1 MARQQ
6 TEKDIKNLSGLA
18 GIRAKI
24 SMYLGGSGGSAM
36 WTAKREKL
44 DNGVDEASAG
54 RNNLVHYLLDPEHPL
69 GSWTVDAGGGMPV
82 GQIDVENPLNQ
93 KMEKI
98 SALKALVGLTHTGGK
113 FDLDDENDGMRGT
126 HGVGIKATNAASE
139 LFHVWTFRDKQWW
152 ETAYERGRETIAVR
166 KAKGA
171 PKLPDGS
178 IPKKGTVIYSR
189 LDASVFDAA
198 AEMDVEE
205 MHAWFAMTA
214 AFATKLTLRLTDA
227 EGEVTEWACT
237 GPEAYLDSVIEDSKA
252 NLIDDK
258 AKIACGGK
266 FWDMAL
272 AFTDFDGIEL
282 NGFTNGLSNPDGG
295 THVNAVYD
303 AVSAAVS
310 PYAKRGHKFNPT
322 DLREGLVGVINVKLT
337 GVKFHNQ
344 EKSKLVDERAAGP
357 LRDQIFAELQDFFA
371 ANRKIAELICERA
384 TSLAQLKQEFRQN
397 KKVMKVLKDAKRKKT
412 LPVKL
417 AAAMNCTNE
426 QRELFLVEGDSAG
439 GSAKQARDSSYQEV
453 LPLKGKIINPYGPK
467 AAQAM
472 ENEETLQIMMALGYD
487 PSLDNPFENLRV
499 GIAILL
505 MDADVDGLH
514 IQNLVTATL
523 VKFVPQMINEG
534 RVYLAKRYEYMT
546 QQAGKKRGEQT
557 QYWFAQTREE
567 LEKLA
572 PKATHGSIMHLKGLG
587 EVEPEVLARMA
598 FDPANRQLIQLKPL
612 DSKQIK
618 RIAELAG
625 TDSAHRKELLGT
637 N

>member
-36 WTAKREKL
+36 WTGKREPL
-44 DNGVDEASAG
+44 DNCADEASAG
-54 RNNLVHYLLDPEHPL
+54 RNTLIWHILDPEHKL

-82 GQIDVENPLNQ
+82 GMIDVENPLNQ

-113 FDLDDENDGMRGT
+113 FDLDDDNEGMRGT
-126 HGVGIKATNAASE
+126 HGVGIKATNAASD

-152 ETAYERGRETIAVR
+152 EVAYEKGRETIPVR

-171 PKLPDGS
+171 PKLPDGTV
-178 IPKKGTVIYSR
+178 PKKGTIVYSR
-189 LDASVFDAA
+189 FDPTVFDRG
-198 AEMDVEE
+198 AEIDNDE
-205 MHAWFAMTA
+205 MFAWFGMTA
-214 AFATKLTLRLTDA
+214 AFSSGITLKLTDA
-227 EGEVTEWACT
+227 EGEDHVWECT
-237 GPEAYLDSVIEDSKA
+237 GASSYLDEIIEASGA
-252 NLIDDK
+252 SLIDPK
-258 AKIACGGK
+258 AKITLGGK

-282 NGFTNGLSNPDGG
+282 GGFTNGLANPDGG
-295 THVNAVYD
+295 THVTAVYD
-303 AVSAAVS
+303 AVTTAVS

-344 EKSKLVDERAAGP
+344 EKSKLVDERAGNP
-357 LRDQIFAELQDFFA
+357 LRDQILEELVPFFA
-371 ANRKIAELICERA
+371 ANKKVAELICERA

-397 KKVMKVLKDAKRKKT
+397 KKVMKVLKDAKRRQQV
-412 LPVKL
+412 PSKL
-417 AAAMNCTNE
+417 AASLNCTNE
-426 QRELFLVEGDSAG
+426 ERELFLVEGDSAG
-439 GSAKQARDSSYQEV
+439 GSAKQARDNRYQEV
-453 LPLKGKIINPYGPK
+453 LPLKGKILNPYGK
-467 AAQAM
+467 SGAKAM
-472 ENEETLQIMMALGYD
+472 ESEETLIMLMSIGYD
-487 PSLDNPFENLRV
+487 PSLDDPFENLRV
-499 GIAILL
+499 GKIIVLA
-505 MDADVDGLH
+505 DADVDGLH
-514 IQNLVTATL
+514 IQNLIIATL
-523 VKFVPQMINEG
+523 VKFTPQVINDG

-546 QQAGKKRGEQT
+546 SQPGKRGEKT
-557 QYWFAQTREE
+557 QYWFAQTHDE
-567 LEKLA
+567 LLELA
-572 PKATHGSIMHLKGLG
+572 PKSTHGAIMHLKGLG

-598 FDPANRQLIQLKPL
+598 FDPDCRTLIQLKPL

-625 TDSAHRKELLGT
+625 NDSAHKKELLGI